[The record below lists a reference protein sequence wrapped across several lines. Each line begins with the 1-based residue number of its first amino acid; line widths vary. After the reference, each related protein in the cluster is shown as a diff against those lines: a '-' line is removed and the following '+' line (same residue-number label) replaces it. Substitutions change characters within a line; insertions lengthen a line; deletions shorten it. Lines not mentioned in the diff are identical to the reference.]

1 MSSEFSRL
9 TPKFFPPFLA
19 SCSSTPQSGVAPS
32 DIGDIVMGSVLG
44 SGSQR
49 ANECRIAMFYAGFPE
64 EVPVRVVNRQCSS
77 GLQAIADV
85 VASIRC
91 APRLP
96 SPPLHTSRSRADLV
110 SPLHSHSPVERTKR
124 SGFYDIGIAGG
135 IETMSSN
142 PMAWDGSINPRISDF
157 EKAQGCLLPM
167 GITSENVAKK
177 YGITRLEQ
185 DKFAVESHAR

>member
-1 MSSEFSRL
+1 
-9 TPKFFPPFLA
+9 
-19 SCSSTPQSGVAPS
+19 
-32 DIGDIVMGSVLG
+32 MGSVLG

-64 EVPVRVVNRQCSS
+64 EVPVRVVNRQCPS
-77 GLQAIADV
+77 GLQANADV

-110 SPLHSHSPVERTKR
+110 SPSTPILLSNARKGLDSTTLALPAALRR
-124 SGFYDIGIAGG
+124 WSSG
-135 IETMSSN
+135 TQ
-142 PMAWDGSINPRISDF
+142 MAWDGSINPRISDF

-167 GITSENVAKK
+167 GTHPRTSRRSTGSPGWSRTSLLWSPTPGKQRGRERERERTQGLV
-177 YGITRLEQ
+177 G
-185 DKFAVESHAR
+185 ARS

>member
-1 MSSEFSRL
+1 MTTHPSSHGCPRRHTRDTTLVHAKSHLSWRPTSSEFSRL
-9 TPKFFPPFLA
+9 TLKFFPPFLA
-19 SCSSTPQSGVAPS
+19 STPQSGVAPS

-96 SPPLHTSRSRADLV
+96 SPPLHTSRSRADPGLAP
-110 SPLHSHSPVERTKR
+110 PLPFSCRTH
-124 SGFYDIGIAGG
+124 
-135 IETMSSN
+135 
-142 PMAWDGSINPRISDF
+142 
-157 EKAQGCLLPM
+157 EKVWILRHWHC
-167 GITSENVAKK
+167 
-177 YGITRLEQ
+177 RR
-185 DKFAVESHAR
+185 H